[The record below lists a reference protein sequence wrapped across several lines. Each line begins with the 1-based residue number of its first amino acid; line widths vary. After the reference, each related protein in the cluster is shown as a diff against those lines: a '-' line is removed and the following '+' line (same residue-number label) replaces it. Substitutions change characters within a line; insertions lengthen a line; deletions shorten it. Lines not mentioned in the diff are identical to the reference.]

1 MFDRLKIK
9 STYHLQKR
17 KVAKPHIVKVDL
29 DFCPVELGV
38 IHGEAVWLVVDQRD
52 TVDESRSVHA
62 LSKFAGEQIDSHDAE
77 DQPEDETHEQHIHN
91 GGNSSYEGVHHDLMS
106 KQEIRS
112 VPEK

>member
-1 MFDRLKIK
+1 M
-9 STYHLQKR
+9 QKR

-38 IHGEAVWLVVDQRD
+38 IHGEAVWLIVDQRD
-52 TVDESRSVHA
+52 TVDESCSVHT
-62 LSKFAGEQIDSHDAE
+62 LSKFASEQIDSHDTE
-77 DQPEDETHEQHIHN
+77 DEPEDETHEEHIHN
-91 GGNSSYEGVHHDLMS
+91 GGNRSYEGVHHYLMSS